1 MKLGVLRL
9 LGSKIPQLLVVLCA
23 RGLARFGSVENT
35 LKALNLR
42 ILHMGRLIKASLSQ
56 PGYVHDF
63 RLGEMGAPS
72 QPQRRLTRRRWTP
85 RR

>member
-9 LGSKIPQLLVVLCA
+9 LGSNIAQLFVVLCT
-23 RGLARFGSVENT
+23 RGLARIGAVEST

-56 PGYVHDF
+56 PGYV
-63 RLGEMGAPS
+63 
-72 QPQRRLTRRRWTP
+72 Q
-85 RR
+85 